1 MLKKILHY
9 NNEKMRFPFNTLF
22 FLLFLFLFENTA
34 YSLSEYQIK
43 ELCQK
48 KARKSTCIK
57 NLKYRK
63 LNLING
69 NKIEIPVIPFK
80 K

>member
-1 MLKKILHY
+1 MKTRLSI
-9 NNEKMRFPFNTLF
+9 NPLF
-22 FLLFLFLFENTA
+22 FLLFLFLFENSA
-34 YSLSEYQIK
+34 YSLSKYQIK

-48 KARKSTCIK
+48 KARKSICIK
-57 NLKYRK
+57 NLKFRK
-63 LNLING
+63 LNLLNG